1 MGRPPPRLLSLWGA
15 SLVAM
20 AAALW
25 LAAQHPVAP
34 LALALALC
42 LAAGGSAWRPWHIG
56 GLLAG
61 LLPVAGF
68 APWTGW
74 WLVDEFDL
82 LMLAVLAGAWARWG
96 LDERAA
102 RCSVGVP
109 PPAVSSGRLWTASLF
124 LLAGAGLSSLGIGL
138 NDAGVR
144 WSDLVTAWS
153 SGDAWRR
160 AVYADYTSA
169 FNAVRVSKSLLWAVL
184 LYPLLQ
190 RGTAMQQ
197 RRMAWATIIGLGCGL
212 ALVCGLVLWER
223 WRYVGVLNFSESYRT
238 VAHFWEMHVGGGAI
252 DAYLA
257 MTVPVALW
265 CVWLAPGGWRWV
277 GAALLALLSTY
288 AVLTTYS
295 RGVYLAVAVSL
306 IFMGWAA
313 WRYRI
318 KPSGGT
324 RWRRWAVA
332 ATAAALV
339 AESVWVLVGH
349 SYMADR
355 MERSEADLM
364 DRMAHWQNALG
375 LLRSPGDVAL
385 GLGAGRM
392 PAHYSARV
400 EGGEFP
406 GRVQWQRHDDGEGVV
421 TLYGPATQSDMAYD
435 FGLTQRVDP
444 TSARGYRVR
453 YRFDTD
459 APVLLLVSLCDRH
472 LLYDIRCQW
481 KHLRSETAIRDSQT
495 WHEAAL
501 SGWAFTDEKPAHAAR
516 AAMFTVTVL
525 SEGQQARLHEVEL
538 FDGEGQQLLHN
549 TRFADGLAH
558 WLPVAQAFFK
568 PWHVDNLYLELL
580 IERGLLGWLCLAL
593 LVTCAWRSLAAALR
607 HRDPL
612 AVALAGSLISLA
624 TLGLVISVMEMS
636 RIAFLMLLILLTT
649 SQLDPLR
656 QDSRP

>member
-1 MGRPPPRLLSLWGA
+1 MGRLPPRLVSLWGA

-25 LAAQHPVAP
+25 LAAQHPVVP
-34 LALALALC
+34 LLLALALC
-42 LAAGGSAWRPWHIG
+42 LAAAGSAWRPWLIG

-74 WLVDEFDL
+74 WLADEFDL

-96 LDERAA
+96 LDERSAQ
-102 RCSVGVP
+102 RSLEVP
-109 PPAVSSGRLWTASLF
+109 AQVVALSPLWRLSLIVLASSG
-124 LLAGAGLSSLGIGL
+124 LLSLGVGL
-138 NDAGVR
+138 HDAGVR
-144 WSDLVTAWS
+144 WSGVVAAWG
-153 SGDAWRR
+153 SGDAWQR
-160 AVYADYTSA
+160 AVYADYASA

-184 LYPLLQ
+184 LYPLLR

-197 RRMAWATIIGLGCGL
+197 RRMAWSTVVGLGCGL
-212 ALVCGLVLWER
+212 VAVCTLVLWER
-223 WRYVGVLNFSESYRT
+223 WRYVGLLNFSDSYRT

-265 CVWLAPGGWRWV
+265 GVWMVPGGWRWV

-295 RGVYLAVAVSL
+295 RGVYLAVTVAL

-313 WRYRI
+313 WRYHI
-318 KPSGGT
+318 KPPGGA

-339 AESVWVLVGH
+339 AESGWVLVGH

-364 DRMAHWQNALG
+364 DRMAHWQNALD
-375 LLRSPGDVAL
+375 LLRTPGDVAL
-385 GLGAGRM
+385 GLGAGRV

-400 EGGEFP
+400 SGGEFP
-406 GRVQWQRHDDGEGVV
+406 GRVQWQRNDAGEGLVR
-421 TLYGPATQSDMAYD
+421 LYGPATRPDMAYD

-459 APVLLLVSLCDRH
+459 APLLMLVSLCERH
-472 LLYDIRCQW
+472 LLYDVRCQW
-481 KHLRSETAIRDSQT
+481 KHLRYDAAIRDPQT
-495 WHEAAL
+495 WHEASL
-501 SGWAFTDEKPAHAAR
+501 SGWAFTSEKAAHAAR
-516 AAMFTVTVL
+516 TAMFTVTVL

-538 FDGEGQQLLHN
+538 IDAQGHQLLHN
-549 TRFADGLAH
+549 TTFTDGLAH
-558 WLPVAQAFFK
+558 WLPVAQSFFK

-580 IERGLLGWLCLAL
+580 VERGLAGGLWLAL
-593 LVTCAWRSLAAALR
+593 LMTSACRSLAAPLR
-607 HRDPL
+607 QRDPL
-612 AVALAGSLISLA
+612 AVALAGSLVSLV

-649 SQLDPLR
+649 SQLHPLR
-656 QDSRP
+656 QDSHP